1 MIPGGI
7 PTSERKLIS
16 QVEEW
21 KETCRVSVGAR
32 SSYYRLLNTIA
43 ETGRY
48 DGQKS
53 LINTLN
59 KQLERVAANLYSPT
73 SLKFDIDFEH
83 PHMAEI
89 YNQAREVAKVL
100 TRQWDR
106 SNTDILFGRGVFEGL
121 KYGAAILKQ
130 WPSTEG
136 TSETPIYNRK
146 LVMPWNFGV
155 YREDENDID
164 KQEILCETTSLTMP
178 EVWQRIYRFP
188 DRERLYKRI
197 KGNATK
203 GGRTNAAAPT
213 NFFHQVLS
221 TSQIQ
226 TGVTS
231 ATMPGGLVQIAND
244 PNYAIMGPTVDAE
257 MVDLHELW
265 VKDEEDYTT
274 IQMIEPDILIA
285 PHTIRSGDDYVVS
298 KKENLLIRGSRMQ
311 PYRMIQPNEVSNWFW
326 GRSELVDL
334 IEPQMLLASWC
345 DDARRLFGLQVDKIL
360 AFIGEAGITD
370 ERYDQFRAA
379 GYLGMQQGS
388 SVTDLTPKIPPE
400 LLPMLKWLL
409 ETINWL
415 GNFPPVMQG
424 MGEAGVRAQSHADTL
439 VKTASPTLRDRSL
452 LVERQCAQSAD
463 LTLSMMEAKDNRFYY
478 TKADKPTDIDE
489 TKFLLSQLPE
499 DWRVTVDSHSSSPIF
514 LDENTQLVF
523 AAFKAG
529 VVDAEYVIDNTPLPN
544 KEVAKVRHREKE
556 LKAAEQMKQ
565 LMQTNPE
572 VANKILEKNFTA
584 KAGGHR

>member
-7 PTSERKLIS
+7 PTNERRLIS
-16 QVEEW
+16 QVNEW
-21 KETCRVSVGAR
+21 IEQCRVSVGSR
-32 SSYYRLLNTIA
+32 SSYYRLLNAIA

-83 PHMAEI
+83 PHQAEV
-89 YNQAREVAKVL
+89 YNQAREVAKAL

-106 SNTDILFGRGVFEGL
+106 TNTDILFARGVFEAL
-121 KYGAAILKQ
+121 KYGSCVLKQ
-130 WPSTEG
+130 WPATEG
-136 TSETPIYNRK
+136 ESETPIYNRK

-155 YREDENDID
+155 YREDENDLD
-164 KQEILCETTSLTMP
+164 KQEIICETTSLTMA

-188 DRERLYKRI
+188 DADRLYKRI
-197 KGNATK
+197 KANANA
-203 GGRTNAAAPT
+203 GGKTDGASPT

-231 ATMPGGLVQIAND
+231 ATLPGGLVQIAND
-244 PNYAIMGPTVDAE
+244 PNYSIMGPTVAPD
-257 MVDLHELW
+257 MVQLHELW
-265 VKDEEDYTT
+265 VKDEDDYTT
-274 IQMIEPDILIA
+274 IQVVDPDILIA
-285 PHTIRSGDDYVVS
+285 PHTFRVGDDYVVS
-298 KKENLLIRGSRMQ
+298 KKENLLIRGSKMQ
-311 PYRMIQPNEVSNWFW
+311 PYRLIQPNEVSNWFW

-360 AFIGEAGITD
+360 AFIGEAGIGD
-370 ERYDQFRAA
+370 ERYDAFRGA
-379 GYLGMQQGS
+379 GYIGLQQGS
-388 SVTDLTPKIPPE
+388 SVEDLTPKIPAE
-400 LLPMLKWLL
+400 LLPMIKWLL

-463 LTLSMMEAKDNRFYY
+463 LTLAMMEAKDSRFYY
-478 TKADKPTDIDE
+478 TKADKPTDIEE

-499 DWRVTVDSHSSSPIF
+499 DWRAVVDSHSSSPIF

-529 VVDAEYVIDNTPLPN
+529 IVDAEYVIDNTPLPN
-544 KEVAKVRHREKE
+544 KEAAIIRHRQKE
-556 LKAAEQMKQ
+556 QKQSEQMQK
-565 LMQTNPE
+565 LLQTNPE
-572 VANKILEKNFTA
+572 LGNKILEKSFTA
-584 KAGGHR
+584 KGHH